1 MFAPLRLIARRHLF
15 ERPVRTMIT
24 ILGVGLGV
32 SVSVA
37 IRTANVDVLR
47 SFEETVSAVAGG
59 GALQG
64 SRGELGVGEA
74 LITGLRRQ
82 PGVVSPTPGLQQG
95 ARGEGGAKHGE
106 TFGVM

>member
-37 IRTANVDVLR
+37 IRTANVDVLK
-47 SFEETVSAVAGG
+47 SFEETVSAVAGRA
-59 GALQG
+59 ALEVSG
-64 SRGELGVGEA
+64 GELGLEGAVV
-74 LITGLRRQ
+74 TVLRRH
-82 PGVVSPTPGLQQG
+82 PAVGSATPAVHQG
-95 ARGEGGAKHGE
+95 ARGEGGANHREPLAGI
-106 TFGVM
+106 

>member
-59 GALQG
+59 AALQG
-64 SRGELGVGEA
+64 FR
-74 LITGLRRQ
+74 
-82 PGVVSPTPGLQQG
+82 
-95 ARGEGGAKHGE
+95 GGAGAGGAVVTGPRPPPGGGAPPPGPPPGGRGGGRAEYRK
-106 TFGVM
+106 

>member
-37 IRTANVDVLR
+37 IRTANVHVLR
-47 SFEETVSAVAGG
+47 SFEKTVSAVGG
-59 GALQG
+59 RGALPG
-64 SRGELGVGEA
+64 IPGRGGCAKPRSRVIKAPYDRGF
-74 LITGLRRQ
+74 R
-82 PGVVSPTPGLQQG
+82 PPVVSP
-95 ARGEGGAKHGE
+95 RGKAGG
-106 TFGVM
+106 

>member
-15 ERPVRTMIT
+15 ERPVRTTIT

-47 SFEETVSAVAGG
+47 SFEDTVNMVAGR
-59 GALQG
+59 ATLQVSG
-64 SRGELGVGEA
+64 GELGLDENIIAV
-74 LITGLRRQ
+74 LRSHPDVASASPILHQ
-82 PGVVSPTPGLQQG
+82 SAKVVSGPT
-95 ARGEGGAKHGE
+95 
-106 TFGVM
+106 

>member
-47 SFEETVSAVAGG
+47 SFEETVSAVAGRAALPGSG
-59 GALQG
+59 GG
-64 SRGELGVGEA
+64 LGVGEA
-74 LITGLRRQ
+74 LITVLR
-82 PGVVSPTPGLQQG
+82 PHPDGVSPTPGPPQG
-95 ARGEGGAKHGE
+95 ARAGG
-106 TFGVM
+106 

>member
-37 IRTANVDVLR
+37 IRTANVDVLK
-47 SFEETVSAVAGG
+47 SFEETVSAVAGR
-59 GALQG
+59 ANLQG
-64 SRGELGVGEA
+64 SGGELGLGESV
-74 LITGLRRQ
+74 INGLRRH
-82 PGVVSPTPGLQQG
+82 PEVGSPTPGLHQG
-95 ARGEGGAKHGE
+95 ARGG
-106 TFGVM
+106 